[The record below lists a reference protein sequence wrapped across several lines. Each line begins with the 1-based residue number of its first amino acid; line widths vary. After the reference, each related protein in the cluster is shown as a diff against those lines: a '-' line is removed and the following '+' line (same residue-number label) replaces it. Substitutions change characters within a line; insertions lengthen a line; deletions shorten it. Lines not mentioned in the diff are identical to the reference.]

1 MSTASRVKKLPR
13 VVANFDRGAAI
24 PANYSAGKHI
34 AQSVT
39 LSAIIVAGSLF
50 LAVKAQ
56 PIDWL
61 LVPAF
66 WVAANFI
73 EWAFHR
79 GPMHHPT
86 KARILYVNHT
96 LIHHRAF
103 LHNTMPV
110 HNFREFGLILMPWYT
125 MMLLLTLGAPI
136 AAAAWAWRG
145 VGAVGIFYLFAIA
158 YFLSY
163 EVLHG
168 LYHTPEAFQR
178 RFGLWNNRVFKFL
191 QHHHAHH
198 HRLDRMSHANFNVTI
213 PLWDKLMGTRQRP
226 LLDADTHET
235 AEAWDKQMAPRERQ
249 EAEAI

>member
-1 MSTASRVKKLPR
+1 MTAAISVKQLPR
-13 VVANFDRGAAI
+13 VVANFDRAGAI
-24 PANYSAGKHI
+24 PADYSAGRHI
-34 AQSVT
+34 ATTLT
-39 LSAIIVAGSLF
+39 LSAIIITAAMF

-61 LVPAF
+61 LLPAF
-66 WVAANFI
+66 WLAGNFI
-73 EWAFHR
+73 EWAFHK
-79 GPMHHPT
+79 GPMHRPT

-110 HNFREFGLILMPWYT
+110 QNFREFGLILMPWYT
-125 MMLLLTLGAPI
+125 MMLLLVLASPI
-136 AAAAWAWRG
+136 AVAAWAWRG
-145 VGAVGIFYLFAIA
+145 PGAVGIFYLFAMS
-158 YFLSY
+158 YFLFY

-198 HRLDRMSHANFNVTI
+198 HRLDRMSHKNFNVTV
-213 PLWDKLMGTRQRP
+213 PLFDTLMGTREKP
-226 LLDADTHET
+226 GLDADAHAT
-235 AEAWDKQMAPRERQ
+235 AEAWDQEMGAEERK
-249 EAEAI
+249 EAEK